1 LPSTEN
7 SFNKFSVNKDLPEPD
22 EPEMAITKG
31 VDITNRIIKEESSKK
46 DTSELNK
53 SQFTM

>member
-1 LPSTEN
+1 LPSSEN

-22 EPEMAITKG
+22 APEMAITKG
-31 VDITNRIIKEESSKK
+31 VDIPNRFIKKLIGRK
-46 DTSELNK
+46 DTSELAK